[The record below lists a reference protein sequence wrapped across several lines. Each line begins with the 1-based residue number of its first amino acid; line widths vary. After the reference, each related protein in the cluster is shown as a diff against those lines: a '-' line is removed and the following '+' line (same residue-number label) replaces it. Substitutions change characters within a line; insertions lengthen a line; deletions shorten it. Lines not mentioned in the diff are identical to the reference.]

1 MSNIKQ
7 RRGRVI
13 LSVLAVISF
22 LLVLCSTDAAIE
34 YMKKGLSLCAS
45 SVIPSLFPFMVI
57 SEIIVSSGVGVRISR
72 LFAKPMRYLF
82 GVSEAGAAVYIL
94 GAVCGFPIGAKTAVS
109 MYEKGIMTKPEVER
123 LMTFCNNPGS
133 AFVISAIGVSLLGS
147 KKIGILLY
155 ICIILSSVIVGMLGK
170 YFWRDRKK
178 SFLQA
183 PMLIP
188 CELDV
193 KTVTSAVSSSALS
206 MLTVCA
212 YVTFFSALV
221 GCLGSLLSHFSL
233 PNEILACI
241 FGFFELSSGVGT
253 AAELGNPLHATLF
266 CALFSGWS
274 GLSVHFQIMT
284 VCSSRDISC
293 KPYII
298 AKAVQSVICAALMM
312 LLMKTK
318 IFNPNTDITL
328 PNAPTYSHGFLLSS
342 LTALV
347 TFVAVIVIVVAV
359 QIKKISCKKNPSFG
373 TKKEK

>member
-1 MSNIKQ
+1 MSKIKQ
-7 RRGRVI
+7 RRRRVI
-13 LSVLAVISF
+13 PSVLAVASF

-82 GVSEAGAAVYIL
+82 GVSEAGAAAYIL

-109 MYEKGIMTKPEVER
+109 MYDKGIMTKPEVER

-133 AFVISAIGVSLLGS
+133 AFVISAIGISLLGN

-155 ICIILSSVIVGMLGK
+155 MCVILSSVIVGMLGK

-178 SFLQA
+178 SFLQT

-188 CELDV
+188 CQFNV
-193 KTVTSAVSSSALS
+193 KTLTSAVSSSALS

-221 GCLGSLLSHFSL
+221 GCLGSLLLRFSL
-233 PNEILACI
+233 PDEVLACI

-253 AAELGNPLHATLF
+253 AAELGNPLRATLL

-284 VCSSRDISC
+284 VCSSHNISC

-298 AKAVQSVICAALMM
+298 AKAAQSVICAALMM

-328 PNAPTYSHGFLLSS
+328 PNAPTSAFVSS
-342 LTALV
+342 FSCLTALV
-347 TFVAVIVIVVAV
+347 TFVALIVIIVAV
-359 QIKKISCKKNPSFG
+359 QIKKLCQKDSKK
-373 TKKEK
+373 